1 MRRELSA
8 SILLLALL
16 LPGCGPESERAFE
29 RALRRPW
36 QVAFADD
43 LTAPDTAS
51 WHLDG
56 LQGRMV
62 HTAEGLE
69 LYAGRR
75 LHCDSSHVVLWTR
88 RMFRG
93 DLRIEYDY
101 TRLDASRAESVNI
114 LYLHA
119 TGSGRAGYDRNI
131 MAWNDRRRVP
141 AMRTYF
147 DHMNLCHISY
157 AVARGD
163 TLASDYVR
171 ARRYMPDAG
180 QGLQGTALRPEY
192 ENTGLFLPGVK
203 YRITVVKSRA
213 RLFMRVTGGGVR
225 RLFAF
230 DLSTHPP
237 LDEGF
242 VGFRMMWGRAAR
254 YGRLRIYELK
264 HEYN

>member
-1 MRRELSA
+1 MRRKLSA
-8 SILLLALL
+8 LILLLTLL
-16 LPGCGPESERAFE
+16 LPGCKSEPERAFE
-29 RALRRPW
+29 RALRQPW
-36 QVAFADD
+36 RVAFADD
-43 LTAPDTAS
+43 LTAPDTTS

-62 HTAEGLE
+62 HTPEGLE
-69 LYAGRR
+69 LYAGRQ
-75 LHCDSSHVVLWTR
+75 LHSDSSHVVLWTR

-101 TRLDASRAESVNI
+101 TRLDSSRAESVNI

-119 TGSGRAGYDRNI
+119 TGSGCEGFDRNI
-131 MAWNDRRRVP
+131 MAWNDRRKIP

-147 DHMNLCHISY
+147 DNMNLYHISY

-163 TLASDYVR
+163 TLACDYVR
-171 ARRYMPDAG
+171 VRRYMPDAG

-192 ENTGLFLPGVK
+192 GDTGLFLPGVK
-203 YRITVVKSRA
+203 YRITVVKSRE
-213 RLFMRVTGGGVR
+213 RLFMQAAGGGMR
-225 RLFAF
+225 RLFTF
-230 DLSTHPP
+230 DLEPLPS

-254 YGRLRIYELK
+254 YGRLRIYESK
-264 HEYN
+264 H